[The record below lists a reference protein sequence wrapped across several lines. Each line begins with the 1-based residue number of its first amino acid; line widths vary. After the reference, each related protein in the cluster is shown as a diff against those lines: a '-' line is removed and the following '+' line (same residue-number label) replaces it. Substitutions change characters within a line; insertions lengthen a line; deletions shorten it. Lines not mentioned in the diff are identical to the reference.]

1 MFRTTLG
8 KTMMPKKQVKQHE
21 EIEIIAS
28 SGNVYADT
36 GHPNPEEAI
45 QKKAAELTGVD
56 QPKVSAIIRGQ
67 LSGFT
72 MDAPAHLYVIP
83 QHSFSERRVSA

>member
-28 SGNVYADT
+28 SGDVYADT

-45 QKKAAELTGVD
+45 QKKSCRTYG
-56 QPKVSAIIRGQ
+56 R
-67 LSGFT
+67 
-72 MDAPAHLYVIP
+72 
-83 QHSFSERRVSA
+83 